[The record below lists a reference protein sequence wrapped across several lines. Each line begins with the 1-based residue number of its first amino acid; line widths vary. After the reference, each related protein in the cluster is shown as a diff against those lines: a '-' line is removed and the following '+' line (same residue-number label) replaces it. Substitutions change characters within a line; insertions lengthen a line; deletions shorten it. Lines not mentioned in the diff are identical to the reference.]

1 MCARTPNII
10 IQFFSNR
17 ILHNHFIHAL
27 IWKKTS
33 VRSHE
38 LSCGFILFSS
48 TDVKGLRHLHLDNT
62 DEYDTK
68 LLSSAVKKYLRI
80 LNEPL
85 MTFDLHDKFIA
96 AASKLI

>member
-1 MCARTPNII
+1 MRC
-10 IQFFSNR
+10 
-17 ILHNHFIHAL
+17 L
-27 IWKKTS
+27 
-33 VRSHE
+33 E
-38 LSCGFILFSS
+38 LSCSLFFFPS

-68 LLSSAVKKYLRI
+68 LLASAVKKYLRI